1 VPSVTG
7 FGKSF
12 NISGEKSF
20 DIGGGKIVKYAWT
33 YLGPSTVIG

>member
-1 VPSVTG
+1 MTG

-12 NISGEKSF
+12 DLERQKSF